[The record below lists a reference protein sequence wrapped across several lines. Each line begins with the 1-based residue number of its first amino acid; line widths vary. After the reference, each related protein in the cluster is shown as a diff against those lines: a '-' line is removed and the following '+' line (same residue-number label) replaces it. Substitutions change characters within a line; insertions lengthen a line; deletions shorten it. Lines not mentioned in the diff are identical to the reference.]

1 MALCT
6 SCNRETELFECDI
19 PVCLSC
25 SLERD
30 AKRKPAGS
38 DSQIRSVLHDT
49 LVRATE
55 RASGATAA
63 FTAVVQAVP
72 SAIPPPDGT
81 HLIQRASRDVS
92 KARVELMRAH
102 NRLNDYLSRGI
113 VPEDLK
119 QNG

>member
-1 MALCT
+1 MALCAL
-6 SCNRETELFECDI
+6 CNVETELFESDHPI
-19 PVCLSC
+19 CLSC
-25 SLERD
+25 SRERV

-38 DSQIRSVLHDT
+38 DNQVRSVLHDS
-49 LVRATE
+49 LVTATE
-55 RASGATAA
+55 RARGATAA

-72 SAIPPPDGT
+72 SAIPPLDGT
-81 HLIQRASRDVS
+81 QLIQRASRDVS
-92 KARVELMRAH
+92 MARVELMRAH